1 MFLLRKIHGGLTLLT
16 MMGALYAIFVIAP
29 RELTMGIVQKIF
41 YFHVSAAWIGFFG
54 IYVVFFCSLLFLI
67 KGGRQWD
74 IRAASAAEVGVI
86 FFTLNLVSGPIWA
99 KPVWGIWWTWDARLT
114 TSFILWLIYLGYL
127 MIRRLVENSEQR
139 ARLSAVVS
147 ILGSIDAPIV
157 YMANRW
163 WRTQHPQPVVA
174 GDSNSGLHPDMQ
186 LALLLTLMAFTM
198 LFFYLWK
205 TRINLEQAR
214 DDLDLLER
222 TVHFHVKEAR

>member
-1 MFLLRKIHGGLTLLT
+1 MHQGKFISKPTISPATLPAFFIVFITSILFLWKGEKEWDI
-16 MMGALYAIFVIAP
+16 YA
-29 RELTMGIVQKIF
+29 
-41 YFHVSAAWIGFFG
+41 HSSAEIG
-54 IYVVFFCSLLFLI
+54 VVFCSLVLF
-67 KGGRQWD
+67 
-74 IRAASAAEVGVI
+74 
-86 FFTLNLVSGPIWA
+86 TGPIWA

-127 MIRRLVENSEQR
+127 MIRRLVENPEQR

-174 GDSNSGLHPDMQ
+174 GDSDSGLHPDMQ
-186 LALLLTLMAFTM
+186 VALLLTLMAFTM

-205 TRINLEQAR
+205 TRINLERAR
-214 DDLDLLER
+214 EDVDILQQ
-222 TVHFHVKEAR
+222 TVQYHIKEAR